1 MLSLCCCFCIIN
13 KVISSS
19 GEQSHLVKRGWKL
32 GTSLMGSGSYC
43 EIFWD
48 STGESIRYT
57 SVDIRPMKMHNFATD
72 SLNTRDTPLECRH
85 TRLTTLR
92 LTTPQV
98 VFSNFFSANKKTFKI
113 NTNFD
118 LYYLNLYK
126 RSQIIK
132 ENNMQLKQHPN
143 FYCFP
148 KKMKFI

>member
-1 MLSLCCCFCIIN
+1 
-13 KVISSS
+13 
-19 GEQSHLVKRGWKL
+19 
-32 GTSLMGSGSYC
+32 
-43 EIFWD
+43 
-48 STGESIRYT
+48 
-57 SVDIRPMKMHNFATD
+57 MKMHNFATD
-72 SLNTRDTPLECRH
+72 SLNTRDTPLECRL

-148 KKMKFI
+148 KK